1 MCTNAAPIIR
11 FALHEWMERISQPNE
26 TSVIRKR
33 TLSYASSALA
43 R

>member
-1 MCTNAAPIIR
+1 MWIMAAPTMR
-11 FALHEWMERISQPNE
+11 FALHEWIERMSQPNE
-26 TSVIRKR
+26 TWVMMKR